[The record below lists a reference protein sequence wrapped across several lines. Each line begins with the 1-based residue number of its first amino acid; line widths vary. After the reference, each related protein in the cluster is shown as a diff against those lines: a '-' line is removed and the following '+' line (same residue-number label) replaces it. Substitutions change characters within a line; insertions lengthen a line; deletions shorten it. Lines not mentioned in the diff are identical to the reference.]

1 LPVIN
6 FLRLCRLICGKAA
19 PFRQVF
25 LNLVRL
31 RLTIG
36 GAAASIKKPPP
47 ERRSLSAQRAAE
59 PHNRQLGFFM
69 ENNLSNTKL
78 SFIGCGVMAEAMI
91 AGLLRKNLV
100 APEQIAASHPR
111 KNRREELNAKYKI
124 RVFESNAEAVKGVQG
139 KGDSIVALCVK
150 PQRLSGVLRELKD
163 TTTPSQII
171 LSIIAGARIETL
183 SEALANQ
190 KIVRAMPN
198 TPSQIGAGITAW
210 TCTENLSN
218 DERANIKSL
227 LTALGKELHVE
238 TENMI
243 DMATSLSATG
253 PTYIF
258 MVMEALTDAGVHL
271 GFSREMAKELVQE
284 TMLGSV
290 LFAMESHKHP
300 AELRNMVTSPGGTSA
315 DAIYQMEK
323 GGLRTVLSKAVYSA
337 YQKAV
342 ALGQK
347 K

>member
-1 LPVIN
+1 
-6 FLRLCRLICGKAA
+6 
-19 PFRQVF
+19 
-25 LNLVRL
+25 
-31 RLTIG
+31 
-36 GAAASIKKPPP
+36 
-47 ERRSLSAQRAAE
+47 
-59 PHNRQLGFFM
+59 M
-69 ENNLSNTKL
+69 ENNLSTAKL
-78 SFIGCGVMAEAMI
+78 AFVGCGVMAESMI

-100 APEQIAASHPR
+100 KSEQIVASHPR
-111 KNRREELNAKYKI
+111 ANRREDLTAKYGI
-124 RVFESNAEAVKGVQG
+124 RVFERNVEAVENNRE
-139 KGDSIVALCVK
+139 SENSTVALCVK
-150 PQRLSGVLRELKD
+150 PQRLDNVLLELKNSVA
-163 TTTPSQII
+163 PNQVV
-171 LSIIAGARIETL
+171 LSIIAGAKIETL
-183 SEALANQ
+183 SEALSNQ

-210 TCTENLSN
+210 TCTQGVS
-218 DERANIKSL
+218 DAERTQIKAL
-227 LTALGKELHVE
+227 LTALGKELYVE

-290 LFAMESHKHP
+290 LFAIESHKHP

-347 K
+347 KA

>member
-1 LPVIN
+1 MTN
-6 FLRLCRLICGKAA
+6 D
-19 PFRQVF
+19 
-25 LNLVRL
+25 
-31 RLTIG
+31 LT
-36 GAAASIKKPPP
+36 KM
-47 ERRSLSAQRAAE
+47 
-59 PHNRQLGFFM
+59 QLAFV
-69 ENNLSNTKL
+69 
-78 SFIGCGVMAEAMI
+78 GCGVMAESMI

-100 APEQIAASHPR
+100 KPKQVVASHPR
-111 KNRREELNAKYKI
+111 ANRREDLTAKYGI
-124 RVFESNAEAVKGVQG
+124 RVFEDNAKAVEKIRENEN
-139 KGDSIVALCVK
+139 SMVALCVK
-150 PQRLSGVLRELKD
+150 PQRLNGVLQDLD
-163 TTTPSQII
+163 SSVAPNQII
-171 LSIIAGARIETL
+171 LSIIAGAKIKTL
-183 SEALANQ
+183 SESLANE

-210 TCTENLSN
+210 TCTEKVSGE
-218 DERANIKSL
+218 ERTQIKAL
-227 LTALGKELHVE
+227 LTALGKELYVE

-300 AELRNMVTSPGGTSA
+300 AELRNLVTSPGGTSA